1 VRLLEQRAAKRR
13 DAVRK
18 NIDLELEEE
27 AAQARA
33 AGGAGGSVELP
44 ARLRDLPAE
53 CRKVSSPFLSSQFV
67 SVFALLV
74 IENVCVAWLLV

>member
-1 VRLLEQRAAKRR
+1 M
-13 DAVRK
+13 RK

-53 CRKVSSPFLSSQFV
+53 CRKVSSYFLI
-67 SVFALLV
+67 VFALLV
-74 IENVCVAWLLV
+74 IENSCVALLLV